1 MRCTALMFSL
11 LAILMAC
18 TEQMNQPERPRK
30 VPNTALWAGGA
41 DGGAWFL
48 CKDVIDKPLHYDCT
62 IYNDFTGDIGSQGR
76 FILRGYTWNEEKK
89 RATYH
94 VVEPLKELSFRFYD
108 GEKIY
113 LNESRILLPDG
124 VIDYPF
130 GDGNGKKR
138 RYELGELVGTETEY

>member
-48 CKDVIDKPLHYDCT
+48 LQRCD
-62 IYNDFTGDIGSQGR
+62 
-76 FILRGYTWNEEKK
+76 
-89 RATYH
+89 
-94 VVEPLKELSFRFYD
+94 
-108 GEKIY
+108 
-113 LNESRILLPDG
+113 
-124 VIDYPF
+124 
-130 GDGNGKKR
+130 
-138 RYELGELVGTETEY
+138 